1 MLGILS
7 LIFWALILVISI
19 KYLAFVMR
27 ADNRGEGGMIAL
39 TALVAPLRTSTK
51 ARGALVLI
59 GLFGASL
66 LYGDSMIT
74 PAISVLTAVEGLKVA
89 TPFFEPYIIPI
100 TIIIL
105 VGIFAVQ
112 SRGTAGI
119 GKVFGPVTLLWFLTL
134 GALGLAEIV
143 RHPGVLLAVNPVYGV
158 EFFAR
163 NGRTGF
169 FVLGS
174 VFLVVTG
181 GEALYADMGHFGRRP
196 IRMTWFGVVLP
207 MLMLNYFGQGALMIN
222 EPEAVEHPFFLLAPA
237 WALYPLVALAT
248 AATVIASQAV
258 ISGAFSLTRQAV
270 QLGYLPRLHIEH
282 TSERQIGQI
291 YVPGVN
297 WALMLACIGLVLGFK
312 ECSKLAAAYG
322 VAVTTDMVFTTLL
335 FSAVARSKWG
345 WWQRVGAL
353 AAFFLVVDL
362 AFWGANIVKIPAGGW
377 FPLAVAAVI
386 FTLMT
391 TWKKGRQI
399 LAARLHATTLPFD
412 FFLKDVEMNPPRRV
426 PGTAVFMYGNSEGT
440 PPALLHNLV
449 HNKVLHERVVLLTVE
464 TQEVPRGRRGA
475 GAGDADGQGFFRVL
489 LRYGFTED
497 PDIPQRS
504 PDRRPGAAA
513 EDDGDQLLPGPGDA
527 DPLQEAGDGAVAR
540 APVHHH
546 VAQRPQGHLVLR
558 PPAQPRRGAG
568 RPDRAVAPAPPLT
581 PPPHGSRGGV
591 GRYHIRPVL
600 AGSTFTPGSTP
611 LFQHLNG
618 RHTRDSR
625 RRAFRSLAVSA
636 LVHAGILALAGAR
649 RAQGRLCAAGRRDAH
664 RHLGGGGGGQ
674 RGRRRRFRRRA
685 GDLRGHR
692 AARGGGRPR
701 GDAHGAGG
709 DPAAGA
715 RGRAGA

>member
-1 MLGILS
+1 MEQTGHQAGHQAPSGRYLYVLALAALGVVYGDIGTSPLYAMREAFREETGIAATPANVLGILS

-19 KYLAFVMR
+19 KYLWFVMQ

-51 ARGALVLI
+51 GRSGVLVLI
-59 GLFGASL
+59 GLFGAAL

-74 PAISVLTAVEGLKVA
+74 PAISVLSAVEGLEVA
-89 TPFFEPYIIPI
+89 TPLFQPYILPI
-100 TIIIL
+100 TITIL

-143 RHPGVLLAVNPVYGV
+143 RHPGVLLAVNPLYGA

-163 NGRTGF
+163 NGSAGF

-207 MLMLNYFGQGALMIN
+207 MLMLNYFGQGALIIN
-222 EPEAVEHPFFLLAPA
+222 EPEAVEHPFFLLAPD

-248 AATVIASQAV
+248 FATVIASQAV

-270 QLGYLPRLHIEH
+270 QLGYLPRLTIEH

-291 YVPGVN
+291 YVPSVN
-297 WALMLACIGLVLGFK
+297 WALMVACIGLVLGFG
-312 ECSKLAAAYG
+312 ESSKLAAAYG
-322 VAVTTDMVFTTLL
+322 VAVTTDMVFTTIL
-335 FSAVARSKWG
+335 FAAVARSKWG
-345 WWQRVGAL
+345 WSWLRVGAL

-362 AFWGANIVKIPAGGW
+362 AFWGANIVKIPHGGW
-377 FPLAVAAVI
+377 FPLVVAGLI

-412 FFLKDVEMNPPRRV
+412 FFMKDVEMNPPTRV
-426 PGTAVFMYGNSEGT
+426 PGTSVFMYGNTDGT
-440 PPALLHNLV
+440 PPALLHNLI

-464 TQEVPRGRRGA
+464 TAEIPVVDAEARTEVIPLGT
-475 GAGDADGQGFFRVL
+475 GFYRVI

-497 PDIPQRS
+497 PDIP
-504 PDRRPGAAA
+504 AA
-513 EDDGDQLLPGPGDA
+513 LSSIGDA
-527 DPLQEAGDGAVAR
+527 G
-540 APVHHH
+540 
-546 VAQRPQGHLVLR
+546 LVLKPMETSYFLGR
-558 PPAQPRRGAG
+558 ETLIPSKNPGMAIWREHIFWIMSRNARSATSYFGLPPNRVVELGAQIE
-568 RPDRAVAPAPPLT
+568 L
-581 PPPHGSRGGV
+581 
-591 GRYHIRPVL
+591 
-600 AGSTFTPGSTP
+600 
-611 LFQHLNG
+611 
-618 RHTRDSR
+618 
-625 RRAFRSLAVSA
+625 
-636 LVHAGILALAGAR
+636 
-649 RAQGRLCAAGRRDAH
+649 
-664 RHLGGGGGGQ
+664 
-674 RGRRRRFRRRA
+674 
-685 GDLRGHR
+685 
-692 AARGGGRPR
+692 
-701 GDAHGAGG
+701 
-709 DPAAGA
+709 
-715 RGRAGA
+715 